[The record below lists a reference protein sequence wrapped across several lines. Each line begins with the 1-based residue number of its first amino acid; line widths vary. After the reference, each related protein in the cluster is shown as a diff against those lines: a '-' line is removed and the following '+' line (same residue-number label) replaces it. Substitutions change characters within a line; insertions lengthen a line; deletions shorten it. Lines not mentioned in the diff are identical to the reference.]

1 MMNEEMNTGTWQTRS
16 LSSRRD
22 FSVRLVSFLPGL
34 AIVGGAFGAS
44 GTAET
49 RAAAG
54 GEEISRSAE
63 AIHQEVVFK
72 ASTKR
77 LYEVLTDARQFEKV
91 VQLSAAVQ
99 TKMVPPGKPAEISRE
114 AGGAFS
120 LFGGYVTGRHIELV
134 PNTRLVQAWRPGSWD
149 AGIYSI
155 ARFELKEEGSGTK
168 LVFDHTG
175 FPRGDAEHLLEGW
188 NGNYWEPLKNVLG

>member
-1 MMNEEMNTGTWQTRS
+1 MNERKNGKAGT
-16 LSSRRD
+16 LPGFFNRRE
-22 FSVRLVSFLPGL
+22 FTLGLASGLPGL
-34 AIVGGAFGAS
+34 AIAGATFGAS
-44 GTAET
+44 GIAEP
-49 RAAAG
+49 RAA
-54 GEEISRSAE
+54 EEISRAAE
-63 AIHQEVVFK
+63 AIHQEVVFR
-72 ASTKR
+72 ASPKR
-77 LYEVLTDARQFEKV
+77 LYEALTDARQFEKV

-114 AGGAFS
+114 VGGAFS

-134 PNTRLVQAWRPGSWD
+134 PNARLVQAWRPGSWD

-188 NGNYWEPLKNVLG
+188 NGNYWEPLKKVLG